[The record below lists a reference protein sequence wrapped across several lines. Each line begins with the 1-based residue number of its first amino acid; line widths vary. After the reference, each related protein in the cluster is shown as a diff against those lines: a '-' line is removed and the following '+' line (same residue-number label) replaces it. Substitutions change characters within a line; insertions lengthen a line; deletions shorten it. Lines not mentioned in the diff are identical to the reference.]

1 MKKNLSLKTLFNK
14 SNILKSLFYFFPII
28 MLCSSGYITAYV
40 TFLTIFSLYY
50 FLSNKIKIRI
60 FILDYLILIF
70 FLSSIVS
77 TLINFKEISGI
88 LIIKSFLHIRFAI
101 FFF

>member
-60 FILDYLILIF
+60 FKNRELF
-70 FLSSIVS
+70 FL
-77 TLINFKEISGI
+77 LIQLEAKI
-88 LIIKSFLHIRFAI
+88 H
-101 FFF
+101 